1 MTRFSRHLAAVALV
15 CFSAFSFAQ
24 SNDLQE
30 ISKLLRSGQHAQ
42 ALDKVNQFLAGK
54 PKDAQGRF
62 LKGLILTEQNKTAEA
77 IEILTALSKDF
88 PELPE
93 PYNNLAVL
101 YASQGQYEKARQ
113 SLEQSIRTHPAYAT
127 AYENLGDVYT
137 KLASQAYDKALQ
149 LDSSNTTAQ
158 TKLALVRD
166 LVPSGTKPIKPTP
179 APAAPNVRAPEP
191 AKAAPAPAVVAQAAA
206 PAPAAR
212 PAVPEQKAATTPA
225 PAAEAAPA
233 NDGSEEVI
241 KTIKAW
247 AKAWSAKD
255 VAGYLAYYAGDFK
268 TPNGEAR
275 SAWESE
281 RRRRINAGKN
291 IEVVVDSPRIRI
303 NGATATATF
312 RQSYRSDS
320 LNVNSLKTLTLHHAN
335 GKWLILQER
344 TGN

>member
-15 CFSAFSFAQ
+15 CFSAFSVAQ

-166 LVPSGTKPIKPTP
+166 LVPSGTKPVKP
-179 APAAPNVRAPEP
+179 APAAPSTRAPEP
-191 AKAAPAPAVVAQAAA
+191 VKTAPTVVAQAAA
-206 PAPAAR
+206 PAAAAKPAAT
-212 PAVPEQKAATTPA
+212 EQKAPAPAPAPA
-225 PAAEAAPA
+225 PAAETTPA
-233 NDGSEEVI
+233 NDGSDDII
-241 KTIKAW
+241 KAIKAW
-247 AKAWSAKD
+247 AKAWSSKD
-255 VAGYLAYYAGDFK
+255 VSGYLAYYSADFK
-268 TPNGEAR
+268 TPNGDAR

-291 IEVVVDSPRIRI
+291 IEVAVDSPRIKI
-303 NGATATATF
+303 NGNTATATF
-312 RQSYRSDS
+312 RQSYRSDT
-320 LNVNSLKTLTLHHAN
+320 LNVNSLKTLTMHRAN
-335 GKWLILQER
+335 GKWLIQQER